1 MTMAALIEPVG
12 WIVIGIAVLV
22 GFLWET
28 IFGLSLVLIVFG
40 LPAVF
45 WLYLH
50 DIRRSDFLCT
60 GCESQLTYTQA
71 KVHIMKQP

>member
-1 MTMAALIEPVG
+1 MAVLIEPVG

-28 IFGLSLVLIVFG
+28 IFGLSLVLIVLG
-40 LPAVF
+40 PPAVF
-45 WLYLH
+45 WLYLR

-60 GCESQLTYTQA
+60 SCESQLTYMQVKAHVT
-71 KVHIMKQP
+71 KQP